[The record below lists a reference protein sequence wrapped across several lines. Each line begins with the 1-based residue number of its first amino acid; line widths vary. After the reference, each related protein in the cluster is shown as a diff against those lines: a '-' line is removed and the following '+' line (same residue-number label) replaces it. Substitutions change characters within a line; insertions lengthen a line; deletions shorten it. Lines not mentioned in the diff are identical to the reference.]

1 MTIVYATDFSASAEP
16 AEEQAIRLAQ
26 VLGDELV
33 FVHVATETP
42 LYGEGALGMADVRA
56 VYDAQRRWATD
67 VLNSRVAA
75 AREAGVRARFSL
87 RVGVPA
93 KEIIAAADEE
103 KARMIVI
110 GTHGRSGLDRLL
122 LGSVAE
128 RVIRRASCPVLTV
141 RPNET

>member
-1 MTIVYATDFSASAEP
+1 VTIVYATDFSASARP
-16 AEEQAIRLAQ
+16 AEEQAVYLARAF
-26 VLGDELV
+26 GDDLV
-33 FVHVATETP
+33 FVHVATESP
-42 LYGEGALGMADVRA
+42 IYGEGGLGIGDVQA
-56 VYDAQRRWATD
+56 VYDAQRRWASDALTAC
-67 VLNSRVAA
+67 VAA

-93 KEIIAAADEE
+93 EEIIAAAEEE

-128 RVIRRASCPVLTV
+128 RVIRRASCPVVTV
-141 RPNET
+141 RPPDP